1 MGIIPRIF
9 RECKRDLAISY
20 QPSAISRQV
29 SGIGVPSYKGGV
41 GLYLALKWGIIYIE
55 K

>member
-29 SGIGVPSYKGGV
+29 SGIGVPSYKDGV
-41 GLYLALKWGIIYIE
+41 GLLFGSKMGYNLY
-55 K
+55 